1 MSLVIDGERTS
12 GQDVRTQNVM
22 ACAAIANVVKSSLG
36 PVGLDKMLV
45 DDIGDIT
52 ITNDGATILKQLEVE
67 HPAARVLVDTSD
79 LQDKEVGDGTTSV
92 VILAAELLQRA
103 NNLVRNKIHATN
115 IMAGYRLAL
124 KEAVRYIKSNLLI
137 PGHGMERDVVV
148 QAAKTSMS
156 SKIIGA
162 NADFFANMVVDAV
175 MAVRTEN
182 SEGKPRYPIKAISV
196 LKAHGRQS
204 TESVLVDGYAL
215 NCTRASQAMPQNV
228 PDAKIALL
236 DFNLQKH
243 RLQMGIQILVSDP
256 EELEAIR
263 QREIDITKEKI
274 QKILAAGANVVLT
287 TKAIDDT
294 CQKYLVEAGVI
305 GVRRVAKDDIRRI
318 AAATGGTLL
327 PNLADLEG
335 EESFNPDY
343 LGVCDSVSEE
353 KVGDN
358 QLIYL
363 RGCRTSRATSI
374 VLRGAN
380 EFMLDEMQRS
390 LHDSLCVVKRV
401 LESRTLVVGGG
412 GVEAA
417 LAVYLDAFSTTLGT
431 REQLAIKEF
440 ADALLVIPKTLAVN
454 AAQDATELVANLCNY
469 HHTAQ
474 TVESKADRKYYG
486 LDLVNGKVRN
496 NLEAGVLE
504 PAMSKVKSL
513 RFATEAAITILRID
527 DRIKINKPEPQD
539 PRGRH

>member
-1 MSLVIDGERTS
+1 M
-12 GQDVRTQNVM
+12 
-22 ACAAIANVVKSSLG
+22 
-36 PVGLDKMLV
+36 
-45 DDIGDIT
+45 
-52 ITNDGATILKQLEVE
+52 
-67 HPAARVLVDTSD
+67 
-79 LQDKEVGDGTTSV
+79 
-92 VILAAELLQRA
+92 
-103 NNLVRNKIHATN
+103 VRNKIHATN

-124 KEAVRYIKSNLLI
+124 REAVRYIKSNLLI
-137 PGHGMERDVVV
+137 PGDGMDREHLLN
-148 QAAKTSMS
+148 AAKTSMS
-156 SKIIGA
+156 SKIIGS

-175 MAVRTEN
+175 TAVKTEN
-182 SEGKPRYPIKAISV
+182 SAGRARYPIKAISI
-196 LKAHGRQS
+196 LKAHGKRS
-204 TESVLVDGYAL
+204 TESVLVRGYAL
-215 NCTRASQAMPQNV
+215 NCTRASQAMPCFV
-228 PDAKIALL
+228 EGAKIALL

-243 RLQMGIQILVSDP
+243 RLQMGIQVLVSDP
-256 EELEAIR
+256 DELEAIR
-263 QREIDITKEKI
+263 QREVDITKEKI
-274 QKILAAGANVVLT
+274 QKILAAGANVILT

-294 CQKYLVEAGVI
+294 CQKYLVEAGVM
-305 GVRRVAKDDIRRI
+305 GVRRCTKDDLRRI

-327 PNLADLEG
+327 PNLADLDG
-335 EESFNPDY
+335 EESFNPEY
-343 LGVCDSVSEE
+343 LGTAESVSEE

-358 QLIYL
+358 YLIYL
-363 RGCRTSRATSI
+363 RGCKNTRATSI

-401 LESRTLVVGGG
+401 LESKTLVVGGG

-417 LAVYLDAFSTTLGT
+417 LSVYLDNFSTTLGT

-474 TVESKADRKYYG
+474 QVESKEDYKYYG
-486 LDLVNGKVRN
+486 LDLESGKVRN

-527 DRIKINKPEPQD
+527 DRIKINKEEPD
-539 PRGRH
+539 PRGGHH